1 VTTATILYNETVISQ
16 PQQCTRTQSKQEEF
30 FNYYWA
36 KYCMRQKQGFSFTC
50 LPVSPK
56 TVFQQVQNTFASEEE
71 SIAKILQP
79 AITEP
84 KISQKNLKLIKF
96 LDQWMTEPDDLGEE
110 FWEEFCKDIEK
121 NRFTI

>member
-1 VTTATILYNETVISQ
+1 MTTATIPYNETVISQ
-16 PQQCTRTQSKQEEF
+16 SQQCTRTQSEQEEF
-30 FNYYWA
+30 FNYCWA
-36 KYCMRQKQGFSFTC
+36 KYCMQQKQEFSFTH
-50 LPVSPK
+50 LSVSPK
-56 TVFQQVQNTFASEEE
+56 TVFQQAQNTLASEEE

-110 FWEEFCKDIEK
+110 FWKEFSKDIEK

>member
-1 VTTATILYNETVISQ
+1 MTTETLVYAKTVPSQ
-16 PQQCTRTQSKQEEF
+16 AQRGTSTQSEQEEL

-36 KYCMRQKQGFSFTC
+36 KYCMQQKQGFSFTC
-50 LPVSPK
+50 LPLSPE
-56 TVFQQVQNTFASEEE
+56 TFFQQAQNTLASDEE

-84 KISQKNLKLIKF
+84 KISLKNLEAIRILN
-96 LDQWMTEPDDLGEE
+96 QWFAEPDELGEE
-110 FWEEFCKDIEK
+110 FWNEFCEDMER